1 MLVFEQLAARVQEPL
16 PWPCYDRWL
25 SHEGEE
31 TVLFLR
37 TDTGVLLRF
46 IGLADFALN
55 FETKHATCTPEPGV
69 PDETLS
75 DLQFNQVIPLV
86 MGHDG
91 ELVLHASAVRVGEGV
106 IAFLGATGR
115 GKSTLAA
122 AMARAGCPFLTD
134 DGLILDETGG
144 NYMVRPRR
152 PILRLRPD
160 SEAAILDLTET
171 DFLDSDQV
179 KSRVSARASIP
190 FCDEALP
197 LKALYLLPEPHPR
210 DEPEI
215 VPLPPSA
222 ALPALMGH
230 SFILDVEDRTRVRAH
245 FDRVAYLARRAD
257 CFTLDFPRTYETLPS
272 TVEAI
277 IKHAKTRALLSEAKR
292 REY

>member
-1 MLVFEQLAARVQEPL
+1 MLDFEQLAPRIQEPL

-25 SHEGEE
+25 SYDGEE
-31 TVLFLR
+31 TLLFHR
-37 TDTGVLLRF
+37 IENGVLLRF

-55 FETKHATCTPEPGV
+55 FEAGLATCTPEPDV
-69 PDETLS
+69 PDETLA

-91 ELVLHASAVRVGEGV
+91 ELVLHASAVRIGDGV
-106 IAFLGATGR
+106 VAFLGATGR

-134 DGLILDETGG
+134 DGLILNLTGEG
-144 NYMVRPRR
+144 YIVQPRR

-171 DFLDSDQV
+171 HFPDCDQL
-179 KSRVSARASIP
+179 KSRVSARSSIP

-197 LKALYLLPEPHPR
+197 LTALYLLPEPHPR
-210 DEPEI
+210 NEPEI
-215 VPLPPSA
+215 LPLPPSA

-230 SFILDVEDRTRVRAH
+230 SFILDVEDRPRVRAH
-245 FDRVAYLARRAD
+245 FDTIAELARRAD
-257 CFTLDFPRTYETLPS
+257 CYTLDFPRTYETLPS
-272 TVEAI
+272 TVETI
-277 IKHAKTRALLSEAKR
+277 IEHAKTRTLSSEAKR